1 MTDMAELVQLM
12 RAQRPAI
19 RRLVADSRQVRTGD
33 AFLAFPGGAHDGRQ
47 HIAAAVAAGAAAVV
61 WEPQGYFWPPAIDV
75 FNRPL
80 PELKLR
86 SAELAATWYGRPSE
100 AMWVVGVTG
109 TNGKTSCSHWL
120 AEAFGLLDRPAAIIG
135 TLGTGVPGALQAT
148 GHTTPDAVTLQ
159 GLFADFRDDG
169 IENVAME
176 VSSHALDQGRVAEVG
191 FDVAVLTNLSRDHL
205 DYHGDMAAYAHA
217 KTKLFDWPGLKWAV
231 LNIEDEL
238 GQRLYAD
245 LKGGHSQVLGY
256 GLKSGEVQAKRF
268 ESDRNGMRL
277 DVVTPW
283 GEGRLQSALLG
294 EFNAYNLLACLAVL
308 LASGVAL
315 ADALAVLSRVS
326 PVPGRLQRV
335 GVGEAGPT
343 VIVDFAHTPDAL
355 HKVLSALR
363 PLAKDGRLVCVFGCG
378 GGRDRGKRPQMGQIA
393 SALADTVIVTSD
405 NPRHEEPA
413 AIIAEILAGMPPG
426 QTAIVDRREAIARAI
441 AEAGASDVVLLAG
454 KGHEAYQ
461 EIAGQRLHFSDAEEA
476 KRGLAKWGV
485 DHASA

>member
-12 RAQRPAI
+12 RARRPAI
-19 RRLVADSRQVRTGD
+19 HRLVADSRQVRAGD

-61 WEPQGYFWPPAIDV
+61 WEPQGYAWPAGIDV

-120 AEAFGLLDRPAAIIG
+120 AEAFGLLGRPTAIIG
-135 TLGTGVPGALQAT
+135 TLGNGVPGALQAT

-159 GLFADFRDDG
+159 GLFADFREAG
-169 IENVAME
+169 LENVAME

-217 KTKLFDWPGLKWAV
+217 KARLFDWPNLKWAV

-256 GLKSGEVQAKRF
+256 GLKNGEVQAKRF
-268 ESDRNGMRL
+268 ESDRNGLRL

-283 GEGRLQSALLG
+283 GEGRLHSALLG
-294 EFNAYNLLACLAVL
+294 EFNAYNLLACLAAL
-308 LASGVAL
+308 LASGIAL
-315 ADALAVLSRVS
+315 DDALAVLPRVR

-335 GVGEAGPT
+335 GVGAAGPT

-355 HKVLSALR
+355 HKVLNALR
-363 PLAKDGRLVCVFGCG
+363 PLTKDGRLVCVFGCG

-393 SALADTVIVTSD
+393 SALADAVIVTSD
-405 NPRHEEPA
+405 NPRHEDPA

-426 QTAIVDRREAIARAI
+426 QTAIVDRHEAIARTI
-441 AEAGASDVVLLAG
+441 AEAGADDVVLLAG
-454 KGHEAYQ
+454 KGHEDYQ

-476 KRGLAKWGV
+476 TRGLAKWRA